1 MVPLINTWYQILGI
15 MLIISLYNTAL
26 SAIFLT
32 PVLKMYLQF
41 SKEAKTYLSLSLGT
55 LVLLQLINKLLFR
68 NITATSSP

>member
-1 MVPLINTWYQILGI
+1 MVSLMNTWYQILGI
-15 MLIISLYNTAL
+15 TLIISLYNTAL

-41 SKEAKTYLSLSLGT
+41 SKEAETYLSLILGT